1 MNRLTAVV
9 RPNMNARI
17 AIGGLIV
24 AVVIGMLAMM
34 PLRIGIA
41 QAQASVCVTNGAVP
55 SSNAAL
61 AADCETLL
69 GMKSALRGSGKLNWW
84 AGRSIQRW
92 DGVTVESGRVVGV
105 SLPGKSLNGVL
116 PAAFGSLSG
125 LKSLDLS
132 GNSLTGTI
140 PTELGNL
147 NLLKL
152 RLEGNTFTG
161 CVPASLLTVPD
172 SDAASLNLSVCG
184 DDGDGTIPIVTPTP
198 TPSESLS
205 EMVKRVRPAVV
216 KISASGWLPFARG
229 TGFIFSTVPDE
240 GGAYILTNYHVIEEA
255 DGLAVKVNDTE
266 WYTPTV
272 TFRDARR
279 DIAVLYIC
287 CGDFVPVGFADSNTL
302 FAGDDVVAIGY
313 PEDLFMPRTLRPGRT
328 IVPGEASVTTGI
340 ISAFRYDSRMDAQ
353 LVQTDAAVN
362 FGNSGGPLFSIG
374 GQVVAMNTQRLHL
387 AGEVDNVGF
396 SVLETTIREKL
407 RIWAE
412 GPDAEFG
419 PVSGELPHEVDEYIE
434 VWSPDFEAT
443 DDEFQVG
450 ATFVNPYSADENAGG
465 WNYGFHF
472 GRTDDP
478 DDPYMYFIVSSSKMW
493 YLRARKADGSFEGIL
508 SGQVPQ
514 LQTEAGQRNSLVMFV
529 DGKYGALY
537 VNGLRVY
544 LNDERVGRYI
554 DLGGDLI
561 QSHGGHVAVVTG
573 FFTGSE
579 RARRGHCLRGLHRRL
594 IQPRLK

>member
-1 MNRLTAVV
+1 MNRLTTVV

-24 AVVIGMLAMM
+24 AVVIAMLAMV
-34 PLRIGIA
+34 PLRTDIVHA
-41 QAQASVCVTNGAVP
+41 QTSVCVTNGAVP
-55 SSNAAL
+55 SGNAAL

-105 SLPGKSLNGVL
+105 SLPTKSLNGIL
-116 PAAFGSLSG
+116 PAAFGNLSG
-125 LKSLDLS
+125 LQSLDLS

-147 NLLKL
+147 TLVKL
-152 RLEGNTFTG
+152 RLAGNSFTG

-172 SDAASLNLSVCG
+172 SDAASLNLPVCG
-184 DDGDGTIPIVTPTP
+184 GDGEPTPIPITTPTP

-205 EMVKRVRPAVV
+205 DMVKRVRPAVV
-216 KISASGWLPFARG
+216 KISASGLLPYARG
-229 TGFIFSTVPDE
+229 TGFIFSTVPDA
-240 GGAYILTNYHVIEEA
+240 GGAYILTNFHVIEEA
-255 DGLAVKVNDTE
+255 EGLAVKVNDTE

-287 CGDFVPVGFADSNTL
+287 CGDFVSVDFADSNTL

-313 PEDLFMPRTLRPGRT
+313 PKDVFMPRTLRPGRT
-328 IVPGEASVTTGI
+328 IVPGEVSVTTGI
-340 ISAFRYDSRMDAQ
+340 ISAFRYDSKMDAQ

-362 FGNSGGPLFSIG
+362 PGNSGGPLFSTA

-396 SVLETTIREKL
+396 SVLETTIQEKL
-407 RIWAE
+407 RIWTE
-412 GPDAEFG
+412 GPEAEFG
-419 PVSGELPHEVDEYIE
+419 PENGELPHEVDEYIE
-434 VWSPDFEAT
+434 RWSPDFEAT
-443 DDEFQVG
+443 DDEFALR
-450 ATFVNPYSADENAGG
+450 ATFVNPYDATDTDE
-465 WNYGFHF
+465 WDYGFRF
-472 GRTDDP
+472 GHTDDP
-478 DDPYMYFIVSSSKMW
+478 DDPYMYFVVDSRKQW
-493 YLRARKADGSFEGIL
+493 YLSVRKADGNLEEIL
-508 SGQVPQ
+508 RGGVPQ
-514 LQTEAGQRNSLVMFV
+514 LLREAGERNSLSVLV

-544 LNDERVGRYI
+544 LNNEPVSRYV
-554 DLGGDLI
+554 DLGGDLV
-561 QSHGGHVAVVTG
+561 QSHGGSVDIVTG
-573 FFTGSE
+573 YFTGDE
-579 RARRGHCLRGLHRRL
+579 RAGAVTAYEDFYGVSYSHD
-594 IQPRLK
+594 

>member
-1 MNRLTAVV
+1 MRRLTVV
-9 RPNMNARI
+9 RPNKNVRI

-24 AVVIGMLAMM
+24 AVVIAMLAMM
-34 PLRIGIA
+34 PLRIDIV

-55 SSNAAL
+55 SGNAAL

-116 PAAFGSLSG
+116 PAAFGNLSG
-125 LKSLDLS
+125 LQSLDLS

-147 NLLKL
+147 NLVKL
-152 RLEGNTFTG
+152 RLAGNSFTG

-172 SDAASLNLSVCG
+172 SDAASLNLPVCG
-184 DDGDGTIPIVTPTP
+184 GDGEPTPIPITTPTP

-216 KISASGWLPFARG
+216 KISASGWLPYARG
-229 TGFIFSTVPDE
+229 TGFIFSTSSD
-240 GGAYILTNYHVIEEA
+240 GGAHILTNFHAVIEAE
-255 DGLAVKVNDTE
+255 GLAVKVNDTK
-266 WYTPTV
+266 WYTPAV
-272 TFRDARR
+272 QFLDARR

-287 CGDFVPVGFADSNTL
+287 CGDFESVDFADSNAL
-302 FAGDDVVAIGY
+302 FAGDQVVAIGY
-313 PEDLFMPRTLRPGRT
+313 PNDVFMPRTLRPGRT
-328 IVPGEASVTTGI
+328 IVPGEVSVTTGI
-340 ISAFRYDSRMDAQ
+340 ISAFRYNSRMDAQ
-353 LVQTDAAVN
+353 LVQTDAAIN
-362 FGNSGGPLFSIG
+362 PGNSGGPLFSTA

-396 SVLETTIREKL
+396 SILETTIREKL

-412 GPDAEFG
+412 GPESFFG
-419 PVSGELPHEVDEYIE
+419 PVSGDLAHEIDNQIE
-434 VWSPDFEAT
+434 QWLPDFEAT

-450 ATFVNPYSADENAGG
+450 ATFVNPYDATDTDK
-465 WNYGFHF
+465 WDYGFLF
-472 GRTDDP
+472 GFT
-478 DDPYMYFIVSSSKMW
+478 DDPYMYFVVHSSKRW
-493 YLRARKADGSFEGIL
+493 YLAVRKADGSLETVLG
-508 SGQVPQ
+508 GQVPQ
-514 LQTEAGQRNSLVMFV
+514 LRTEAGERNSLAMLV

-544 LNDERVGRYI
+544 LNDEPVSRYI

-561 QSHGGHVAVVTG
+561 QSHGGRVAVVTG
-573 FFTGSE
+573 YFLDSE
-579 RARRGHCLRGLHRRL
+579 RAGAVTAYEDFTGVSYSHD
-594 IQPRLK
+594 

>member
-1 MNRLTAVV
+1 MD
-9 RPNMNARI
+9 ARI

-24 AVVIGMLAMM
+24 AVVITMLAMM
-34 PLRIGIA
+34 PLRIGTA

-55 SSNAAL
+55 SGNAAL

-116 PAAFGSLSG
+116 PAVFGNLSG
-125 LKSLDLS
+125 LQSLDLS

-147 NLLKL
+147 NLVKL
-152 RLEGNTFTG
+152 RLAGNSFTG

-172 SDAASLNLSVCG
+172 SDAASLNLPVCG
-184 DDGDGTIPIVTPTP
+184 GDGEPTPIPITTPTP
-198 TPSESLS
+198 PPSESLS
-205 EMVKRVRPAVV
+205 DMVKRVRPAVV
-216 KISASGWLPFARG
+216 KISASGWLPYARG
-229 TGFIFSTVPDE
+229 TGFIFSTVPDA
-240 GGAYILTNYHVIEEA
+240 GGAYILTNFHVIEEA
-255 DGLAVKVNDTE
+255 EGLAVNVNDTE

-287 CGDFVPVGFADSNTL
+287 CGDFVSVGFADSNTL

-313 PEDLFMPRTLRPGRT
+313 PNDVFMPRTLRPGRT
-328 IVPGEASVTTGI
+328 IVQGEVSVTTGI
-340 ISAFRYDSRMDAQ
+340 ISAFRYDSKMDAQ

-362 FGNSGGPLFSIG
+362 PGNSGGPLFSTA
-374 GQVVAMNTQRLHL
+374 GQVVAMNTDRLHL
-387 AGEVDNVGF
+387 AGEVDNVAF
-396 SVLETTIREKL
+396 SVLETTIQEKL
-407 RIWAE
+407 RIWIE

-419 PVSGELPHEVDEYIE
+419 PVSGELPHDADEYLE
-434 VWSPDFEAT
+434 GWSPDFEAT

-450 ATFVNPYSADENAGG
+450 ATFVNPYDADTDAET
-465 WNYGFHF
+465 WNYGFYF
-472 GRTDDP
+472 GRTADP
-478 DDPYMYFIVSSSKMW
+478 DDQYMYFVVSSSKRW
-493 YLRARKADGSFEGIL
+493 YLEVRKADGSLETIL
-508 SGQVPQ
+508 SGPVPQ
-514 LQTEAGQRNSLVMFV
+514 LRTEAGQRNSIAMLV

-544 LNDERVGRYI
+544 LNDEPVGRYI
-554 DLGGDLI
+554 DLGGEHV
-561 QSHGGHVAVVTG
+561 QSHGGRVAVVTG
-573 FFTGSE
+573 YFLDSE
-579 RARRGHCLRGLHRRL
+579 RAGAVTAYEDFYGVSYSHD
-594 IQPRLK
+594 

>member
-1 MNRLTAVV
+1 MRRLTVV
-9 RPNMNARI
+9 RPNKNVRI

-24 AVVIGMLAMM
+24 AVVIAMLAMM
-34 PLRIGIA
+34 PLRIDIV

-55 SSNAAL
+55 SGNAAL

-116 PAAFGSLSG
+116 PAAFGNLSG
-125 LKSLDLS
+125 LQSLDLS

-147 NLLKL
+147 NLVKL
-152 RLEGNTFTG
+152 RLAGNSFTG

-172 SDAASLNLSVCG
+172 SDAASLNLPVCG
-184 DDGDGTIPIVTPTP
+184 GDGEPTPIPITTPTP

-216 KISASGWLPFARG
+216 KISASGWLPYARG
-229 TGFIFSTVPDE
+229 TGFIFSTSSD
-240 GGAYILTNYHVIEEA
+240 GGAHILTNFHAVIEAE
-255 DGLAVKVNDTE
+255 GLAVKVNDTK
-266 WYTPTV
+266 WYTPAV
-272 TFRDARR
+272 QFLDARR

-287 CGDFVPVGFADSNTL
+287 CGDFESVDFADSNAL
-302 FAGDDVVAIGY
+302 FAGDQVVAIGY
-313 PEDLFMPRTLRPGRT
+313 PEDVFMPRTLRPGRV
-328 IVPGEASVTTGI
+328 IVPGEASVTTGM
-340 ISAFRYDSRMDAQ
+340 ISAFRYDSIRDAQ
-353 LVQTDAAVN
+353 LVQTDAAIN
-362 FGNSGGPLFSIG
+362 GGNSGGPLFSTD
-374 GQVVAMNTQRLHL
+374 GQVVAMNTFIISKFIADELNF
-387 AGEVDNVGF
+387 A
-396 SVLETTIREKL
+396 VLETTIREKL
-407 RIWAE
+407 RIWTE

-419 PVSGELPHEVDEYIE
+419 PVSGDLAHEVDGYIE

-443 DDEFQVG
+443 DDEFAVST
-450 ATFVNPYSADENAGG
+450 TFVNPYHADTDAET
-465 WNYGFHF
+465 WNYGFYF
-472 GRTDDP
+472 GRTADP
-478 DDPYMYFIVSSSKMW
+478 DDQYMYFVVSSSKRW
-493 YLRARKADGSFEGIL
+493 YLEVRKADGSLETIL

-514 LQTEAGQRNSLVMFV
+514 LRTEAGQRNSIAMLV

-544 LNDERVGRYI
+544 LNDEPVGRYI
-554 DLGGDLI
+554 DLGGDLV
-561 QSHGGHVAVVTG
+561 QSHGGRVAVVTG
-573 FFTGSE
+573 YFLDSE
-579 RARRGHCLRGLHRRL
+579 RAGAVTAYEDFTGVSYSHD
-594 IQPRLK
+594 